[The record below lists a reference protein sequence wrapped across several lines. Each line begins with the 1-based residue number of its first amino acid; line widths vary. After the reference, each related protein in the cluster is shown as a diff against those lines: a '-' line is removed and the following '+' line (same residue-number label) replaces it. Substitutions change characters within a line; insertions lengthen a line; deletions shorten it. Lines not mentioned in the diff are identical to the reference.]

1 MVEAFKK
8 GWHRMTRVRRQRA
21 ATAAPVVEKVEFA
34 SNEERI
40 ESKYRE
46 RATSPLRAIRAFCVL
61 CMGCQPKKVTSC
73 DAVDCAL
80 HPFRRGKNPFQK
92 HAKKNSAE

>member
-8 GWHRMTRVRRQRA
+8 GIGIAMVRKRRQRA
-21 ATAAPVVEKVEFA
+21 VAFPVVEKVEFA

-73 DAVDCAL
+73 DSVDCAL
-80 HPFRRGKNPFQK
+80 HPFRQGKNPFQK